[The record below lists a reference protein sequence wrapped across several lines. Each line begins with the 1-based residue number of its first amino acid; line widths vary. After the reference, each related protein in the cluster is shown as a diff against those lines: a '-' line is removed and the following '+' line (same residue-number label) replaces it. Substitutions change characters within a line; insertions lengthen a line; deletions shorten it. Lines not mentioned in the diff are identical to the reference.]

1 MTIRPRPI
9 LLVVLLLT
17 TSAPAADVPEIRV
30 TEPPKSWNFDPFY
43 KKCVEVHGLPIVSS
57 EKASDYA
64 LKEAAYLI
72 GRMLEGRKDV
82 IDVMVKNKVHVA
94 VMAFSE
100 RTVDIPEHSHMK
112 PASYWNRRA
121 RGLGGRTTSCGEE
134 NLLGYPGDPYRAE
147 NILIHEF
154 AHCIHSQG
162 LARLDPGFNKRLK
175 GLYDAALAKGL
186 WKGTYAASSVAE
198 YWAEG
203 VQSWFDTN
211 RHDDGSHNHV
221 DTREELKEY
230 DPALAALIAES
241 FPNAEFRYVRPDRRK
256 EPGHLLGYDSKTA
269 PRFAWRP
276 EDTGKRD
283 EPPK

>member
-1 MTIRPRPI
+1 LSTHIFPI
-9 LLVVLLLT
+9 CLTFFLL
-17 TSAPAADVPEIRV
+17 SFPSEVPEIRV
-30 TEPPKSWNFDPFY
+30 TEPPKSWNLDPFY
-43 KKCVEVHGLPIVSS
+43 KKCVEVDGLPIVSS
-57 EKASDYA
+57 EKTSDYA

-82 IDVMVKNKVHVA
+82 IEAMVKNKVHVA
-94 VMAFSE
+94 VMAVTE
-100 RTVDIPEHSHMK
+100 RTVDIPEHSNMK

-162 LARLDPGFNKRLK
+162 LAKLDPAFNKRLK
-175 GLYDAALAKGL
+175 GLYDSALAKGL

-211 RHDDGSHNHV
+211 RHDDSSHNHV

-230 DPALAALIAES
+230 DPDLAALIAES
-241 FPNAEFRYVRPDRRK
+241 FPNAEFRYVKPDRRS
-256 EPGHLLGYDSKTA
+256 EPGHLKGYDPKTA
-269 PRFAWRP
+269 PTFAWRP

>member
-1 MTIRPRPI
+1 MTIHPRPI
-9 LLVVLLLT
+9 LLVVLLLA
-17 TSAPAADVPEIRV
+17 TSARAADAPELRV
-30 TEPPKSWNFDPFY
+30 TEPPKSWNLDPFY
-43 KKCVEVHGLPIVSS
+43 KKCVEVDGLPIVSS
-57 EKASDYA
+57 EKTSDYA

-100 RTVDIPEHSHMK
+100 RTVDIPEHSNMK

-162 LARLDPGFNKRLK
+162 LAKLDPGFNKRLK

-230 DPALAALIAES
+230 DPGLAALIAES
-241 FPNAEFRYVRPDRRK
+241 FPNTEFRYVRPDRRK
-256 EPGHLLGYDSKTA
+256 EPGHLKGYDPKTA
-269 PRFAWRP
+269 PTFAWRP
-276 EDTGKRD
+276 EDTGKRE

>member
-1 MTIRPRPI
+1 LTIHALPI
-9 LLVVLLLT
+9 GLAVLML
-17 TSAPAADVPEIRV
+17 SAFADGPELRV
-30 TEPPKSWNFDPFY
+30 TEPPKSLNLDPFY
-43 KKCVEVHGLPIVSS
+43 KKCVEVDGLPIVSS

-82 IDVMVKNKVHVA
+82 IDMMVKNKVHVA
-94 VMAFSE
+94 VMAYSE
-100 RTVDIPEHSHMK
+100 RTVDIPEHRNMK
-112 PASYWNRRA
+112 PAAYWNRRA

-162 LARLDPGFNKRLK
+162 LAKLDPNFNKRLK

-230 DPALAALIAES
+230 DPDLATLIAES
-241 FPNAEFRYVRPDRRK
+241 FPNTAFRYVRPDQRK
-256 EPGHLLGYDSKTA
+256 EPGHLLGYDSKVA
-269 PRFAWRP
+269 PKFAWRP

-283 EPPK
+283 EPTK

>member
-1 MTIRPRPI
+1 LTIYTLPI
-9 LLVVLLLT
+9 GLAVLLLT
-17 TSAPAADVPEIRV
+17 ASADAPDLRV
-30 TEPPKSWNFDPFY
+30 TEPPKSLNLDPFY
-43 KKCVEVHGLPIVSS
+43 KKCIEVDGLPIVSS

-82 IDVMVKNKVHVA
+82 IDMMVKNKVHVA
-94 VMAFSE
+94 VMAYSE
-100 RTVDIPEHSHMK
+100 RTVDIPEHANMR

-162 LARLDPGFNKRLK
+162 LAKLDPNFNKRLK

-203 VQSWFDTN
+203 VQSWYDTN

-230 DPALAALIAES
+230 DPDLAALIAES
-241 FPNAEFRYVRPDRRK
+241 FPNTAFRYVRPDQRK
-256 EPGHLLGYDSKTA
+256 EPGHLLGYDHKDA

>member
-1 MTIRPRPI
+1 MSIHNFPI
-9 LLVVLLLT
+9 CAAFLLLAFP
-17 TSAPAADVPEIRV
+17 SEGPDYRV
-30 TEPPKSWNFDPFY
+30 AEPPKSWNLDPFY
-43 KKCVEVHGLPIVSS
+43 KKCVEVDGLPIVSS

-64 LKEAAYLI
+64 LKEAAYLV
-72 GRMLEGRKDV
+72 GQMLGARKDV
-82 IDVMVKNKVHVA
+82 IEAMVGNKVHVA
-94 VMAFSE
+94 VMAVSE

-162 LARLDPGFNKRLK
+162 LARLDPGFNGRLK

-186 WKGTYAASSVAE
+186 WRGTYAASSVEE

-241 FPNAEFRYVRPDRRK
+241 LPNAGFRYVRPGLRE
-256 EPGHLLGYDSKTA
+256 EPGHLKGYDPEAA
-269 PRFAWRP
+269 PTFAWRP

-283 EPPK
+283 EPAK